1 MPSHKQNMV
10 EAVVT
15 VGDLGSSDT
24 TTVQASFPASPIYTG
39 DLTDDGVTEGGQ
51 ALLLDGAVNDA
62 GHTFGVFERDYTEA
76 PDYGDVEAGGGGLPA
91 SAWVPN
97 PVSPGPGS
105 MNPTDQ
111 ADPPDGFG
119 QTPNDQ
125 WGSGVGSQ
133 LNPAESSATQSTQ
146 TLGDY
151 VMGKAPS
158 A

>member
-15 VGDLGSSDT
+15 VADLGSADT
-24 TTVQASFPASPIYTG
+24 TTIQASFPASPIYLG
-39 DLTDDGVTEGGQ
+39 DLTDDGVTEQGQ
-51 ALLLDGAVNDA
+51 ALLLDGEVNDA

-76 PDYGDVEAGGGGLPA
+76 PDYGDVEKGGGGLPA
-91 SAWVPN
+91 SPWVPN

-105 MNPTDQ
+105 MNPADQ

-133 LNPAESSATQSTQ
+133 LTPAESSAAQSTM

-158 A
+158 P

>member
-1 MPSHKQNMV
+1 MV

-39 DLTDDGVTEGGQ
+39 ELTDDGVTEEGQ

-91 SAWVPN
+91 SAWAPN

-105 MNPTDQ
+105 MNPSDQ

-133 LNPAESSATQSTQ
+133 LNPAESSAAQSTQ